1 MITGTKQ
8 QEAIWHEL
16 ANGTGDVTVNAGA
29 GTGKTF
35 TIVVAAEQKETRR
48 LIFVL
53 IKSIQTEPR
62 RRDHTGHCRTKHFHA
77 LGPCCCSFS
86 RY

>member
-16 ANGTGDVTVNAGA
+16 ANGTGDVSMLVWYEKHLQLLKVET
-29 GTGKTF
+29 
-35 TIVVAAEQKETRR
+35 EQREIIW
-48 LIFVL
+48 LFCFN
-53 IKSIQTEPR
+53 KSIQTELAERLP
-62 RRDHTGHCRTKHFHA
+62 DNVEAKHFMH
-77 LGPCCCSFS
+77 LDLLVSFS